1 MIRRNRSAR
10 RTREDIVVDVVNY
23 ALLTIVGIVMLY
35 PFYYTIIC
43 SFSDGIDLMKGGVY
57 LFPRVWSLASY
68 KLFLSDASWQSAF
81 FVSVART
88 LVGTVLCTLLT
99 TVFAY
104 GLSRRELLFR
114 KSYTMMVIITM
125 YFSGGLIPYYVTI
138 MQLGMIN
145 TFWVMV
151 IPGAI
156 SAYNVI
162 VFKTFF
168 MSIPE
173 ALRESASL
181 DGAGHVRILFQIV
194 LPLSKAVLATFALFS
209 IVGYWNDYM
218 TALLYLR
225 DDTKYPIQL
234 LMRRLLVLMD
244 YKDAS
249 TAQMLKDFQKISTRT
264 TKAAATIITVV
275 PVLCVYPFMQKHFAK
290 GVLVGSI
297 KA

>member
-1 MIRRNRSAR
+1 MRTKTTAFDVFLVILMILLSCAFLYPLLNMLELSVSDAQ
-10 RTREDIVVDVVNY
+10 TLKSSPIYLLPVGFSLESY
-23 ALLTIVGIVMLY
+23 KALLGDNRILLYYWNTIKY
-35 PFYYTIIC
+35 
-43 SFSDGIDLMKGGVY
+43 
-57 LFPRVWSLASY
+57 A
-68 KLFLSDASWQSAF
+68 A
-81 FVSVART
+81 
-88 LVGTVLCTLLT
+88 VGTFIMLLT
-99 TVFAY
+99 TSLMAY
-104 GLSRRELLFR
+104 PLSIPALRGRRLV
-114 KSYTMMVIITM
+114 SVILTITM
-125 YFSGGLIPYYVTI
+125 FFGGGLIPYYVTI
-138 MQLGMIN
+138 MRLKLID

-151 IPGAI
+151 LPGAI

-173 ALRESASL
+173 SLKESAFL
-181 DGAGHVRILFQIV
+181 DGAGHMRVLFSIV

-209 IVGYWNDYM
+209 IVGYWNDYL

-225 DDTKYPIQL
+225 DDRKYPIQL

-249 TAQMLKDFQKISTRT
+249 TAQLLKDFRSISSRT

-275 PVLCVYPFMQKHFAK
+275 PILCIYPFMQKYFAK

>member
-1 MIRRNRSAR
+1 M
-10 RTREDIVVDVVNY
+10 RTKTTAFDVFLVILMLLLSCAFLYPLLNMLALSVSDAQTLKSSPIY
-23 ALLTIVGIVMLY
+23 LLPVGFSLESYKALLGDNRILLYYWNTIKY
-35 PFYYTIIC
+35 
-43 SFSDGIDLMKGGVY
+43 
-57 LFPRVWSLASY
+57 A
-68 KLFLSDASWQSAF
+68 A
-81 FVSVART
+81 
-88 LVGTVLCTLLT
+88 VGTFIMLLT
-99 TVFAY
+99 TSLMAY
-104 GLSRRELLFR
+104 PLSITALRGR
-114 KSYTMMVIITM
+114 KLVSVILTITM
-125 YFSGGLIPYYVTI
+125 FFGGGLIPYYVTI
-138 MQLGMIN
+138 MRLKLID

-151 IPGAI
+151 LPGAI

-173 ALRESASL
+173 SLKESAFL
-181 DGAGHVRILFQIV
+181 DGAGHMRVLFSIV

-209 IVGYWNDYM
+209 IVGYWNDYL

-225 DDTKYPIQL
+225 DDRKYPIQL

-249 TAQMLKDFQKISTRT
+249 TAQLLKDFRSISSRT

-275 PVLCVYPFMQKHFAK
+275 PILCIYPFMQKYFAK

>member
-1 MIRRNRSAR
+1 MRTKTTAFDVFLVILMILLSCAFLYPLLNMLALSVSDAQ
-10 RTREDIVVDVVNY
+10 TLKSSPIYLLPVGFSLESY
-23 ALLTIVGIVMLY
+23 KALLGDNRILLYYWNTIKY
-35 PFYYTIIC
+35 
-43 SFSDGIDLMKGGVY
+43 
-57 LFPRVWSLASY
+57 A
-68 KLFLSDASWQSAF
+68 A
-81 FVSVART
+81 
-88 LVGTVLCTLLT
+88 VGTFIMLLT
-99 TVFAY
+99 TSLMAY
-104 GLSRRELLFR
+104 PLSITALRGRRLV
-114 KSYTMMVIITM
+114 SVILTITM
-125 YFSGGLIPYYVTI
+125 FFGGGLIPYYVTI
-138 MQLGMIN
+138 MRLKLID

-151 IPGAI
+151 LPGAI

-173 ALRESASL
+173 SLKESAFL
-181 DGAGHVRILFQIV
+181 DGAGHMRVLVSIV

-209 IVGYWNDYM
+209 IVGYWNDYL

-225 DDTKYPIQL
+225 DDRKYPIQL

-249 TAQMLKDFQKISTRT
+249 TAQLLKDFRSISSRT

-275 PVLCVYPFMQKHFAK
+275 PILCIYPFMQKYFAK

>member
-1 MIRRNRSAR
+1 MKIKNPM
-10 RTREDIVVDVVNY
+10 EDRILYFVVYTVIILF
-23 ALLTIVGIVMLY
+23 LLVILY
-35 PFYYTIIC
+35 PIIFIISA
-43 SFSDGIDLMKGGVY
+43 SFSEGSEVQLGRVY
-57 LFPRVWSLASY
+57 LWPV
-68 KLFLSDASWQSAF
+68 KP
-81 FVSVART
+81 T
-88 LVGTVLCTLLT
+88 LEGYRAVFSHRNIMTGYRNTILYTLGGTLINVVVTVLC
-99 TVFAY
+99 AY
-104 GLSRRELLFR
+104 PLSRRDMPIRGFFVFLFVF
-114 KSYTMMVIITM
+114 TM
-125 YFSGGLIPYYVTI
+125 FFGGGLIPYYVTI
-138 MQLGMIN
+138 MRLKLID

-151 IPGAI
+151 LPGAI

-173 ALRESASL
+173 SLKESAFL
-181 DGAGHVRILFQIV
+181 DGAGHMRVLFSIV

-209 IVGYWNDYM
+209 IVGYWNDYL

-225 DDTKYPIQL
+225 DDRKYPIQL

-249 TAQMLKDFQKISTRT
+249 TAQLLKDFRSISSRT

-275 PVLCVYPFMQKHFAK
+275 PILCIYPFMQKYFAK

>member
-1 MIRRNRSAR
+1 MGFSLESYKALLNDNRILLYYWNTIKYAAVGTVIMLLTTSLMAYPLSIPALRGRRLIS
-10 RTREDIVVDVVNY
+10 I
-23 ALLTIVGIVMLY
+23 LLTITM
-35 PFYYTIIC
+35 
-43 SFSDGIDLMKGGVY
+43 
-57 LFPRVWSLASY
+57 
-68 KLFLSDASWQSAF
+68 F
-81 FVSVART
+81 F
-88 LVGTVLCTLLT
+88 G
-99 TVFAY
+99 
-104 GLSRRELLFR
+104 
-114 KSYTMMVIITM
+114 
-125 YFSGGLIPYYVTI
+125 GGLIPYYVTI
-138 MQLGMIN
+138 MRLKLID

-151 IPGAI
+151 LPGAI

-173 ALRESASL
+173 SLKESAFL
-181 DGAGHVRILFQIV
+181 DGAGHLRVLFSIV

-209 IVGYWNDYM
+209 IVGYWNDYL

-225 DDTKYPIQL
+225 DDRKYPIQL
-234 LMRRLLVLMD
+234 LIRRLLVLMD

-249 TAQMLKDFQKISTRT
+249 TAQILKDFRSISTRT

-275 PVLCVYPFMQKHFAK
+275 PILCVYPFMQKYFAK

>member
-1 MIRRNRSAR
+1 MNQVRKKVTPFDAFLVALMVLMSCIFIYPLLNMLALSFSNSQELKSSPVYLWPIGFSLESYKALLSDNRILLYYWNTIQYAAVGTVIMLLCTSLMAYPLSIRALRGR
-10 RTREDIVVDVVNY
+10 RLISI
-23 ALLTIVGIVMLY
+23 LLTITM
-35 PFYYTIIC
+35 
-43 SFSDGIDLMKGGVY
+43 
-57 LFPRVWSLASY
+57 
-68 KLFLSDASWQSAF
+68 F
-81 FVSVART
+81 F
-88 LVGTVLCTLLT
+88 G
-99 TVFAY
+99 
-104 GLSRRELLFR
+104 
-114 KSYTMMVIITM
+114 
-125 YFSGGLIPYYVTI
+125 GGLIPYYVTI
-138 MQLGMIN
+138 MRLGLID

-151 IPGAI
+151 LPGAI

-173 ALRESASL
+173 ALSESAFL
-181 DGAGHVRILFQIV
+181 DGAGHFRVLFQIV

-225 DDTKYPIQL
+225 DDSKYPIQL

-244 YKDAS
+244 YKDAT
-249 TAQMLKDFQKISTRT
+249 TAQLLKDYRQISSRT

-275 PVLCVYPFMQKHFAK
+275 PILCIYPFMQKHFAK
-290 GVLVGSI
+290 GVLVGSV

>member
-1 MIRRNRSAR
+1 MVGKKVTAF
-10 RTREDIVVDVVNY
+10 DVVLVLIMVLLSAIFLYPLLNMLALSFSDSQELKSLPVYLWPKGFSLESYKALLGDSRTLLYYWNTVKY
-23 ALLTIVGIVMLY
+23 ASVGTVIMLLTTSLMAYPLSIPALRGRRFVSVLLTITM
-35 PFYYTIIC
+35 
-43 SFSDGIDLMKGGVY
+43 
-57 LFPRVWSLASY
+57 
-68 KLFLSDASWQSAF
+68 F
-81 FVSVART
+81 F
-88 LVGTVLCTLLT
+88 G
-99 TVFAY
+99 
-104 GLSRRELLFR
+104 
-114 KSYTMMVIITM
+114 
-125 YFSGGLIPYYVTI
+125 GGLIPYYVTI

>member
-1 MIRRNRSAR
+1 MVGKKVTAF
-10 RTREDIVVDVVNY
+10 DVVLVVIMVLLSAIFLYPLLNMLALSFSDSQELKSLPVYLWPKGFSLESYKALLGDSRTLLYYWNTVKY
-23 ALLTIVGIVMLY
+23 ASVGTVIMLLTTSLMAYPLSIPALRGRRFVSVLLTITM
-35 PFYYTIIC
+35 
-43 SFSDGIDLMKGGVY
+43 
-57 LFPRVWSLASY
+57 
-68 KLFLSDASWQSAF
+68 F
-81 FVSVART
+81 F
-88 LVGTVLCTLLT
+88 G
-99 TVFAY
+99 
-104 GLSRRELLFR
+104 
-114 KSYTMMVIITM
+114 
-125 YFSGGLIPYYVTI
+125 GGLIPYYVTI

-145 TFWVMV
+145 TFWIMV

>member
-1 MIRRNRSAR
+1 MRTKTTAFDVFLVILMILLSCAFLYPLLNMLALSISDAQ
-10 RTREDIVVDVVNY
+10 TLKSSPIYLLPVGFSLESY
-23 ALLTIVGIVMLY
+23 KALLGDNRILLYYWNTIKY
-35 PFYYTIIC
+35 
-43 SFSDGIDLMKGGVY
+43 
-57 LFPRVWSLASY
+57 A
-68 KLFLSDASWQSAF
+68 A
-81 FVSVART
+81 
-88 LVGTVLCTLLT
+88 VGTVIMLLT
-99 TVFAY
+99 TSLMAY
-104 GLSRRELLFR
+104 PLSIPALRGR
-114 KSYTMMVIITM
+114 KLISVILTITM
-125 YFSGGLIPYYVTI
+125 FFGGGLIPYYVTI
-138 MQLGMIN
+138 MRLKLID

-151 IPGAI
+151 LPGAI

-173 ALRESASL
+173 SLKESAFL
-181 DGAGHVRILFQIV
+181 DGAGHLRVLFSIV

-209 IVGYWNDYM
+209 IVGYWNDYL

-225 DDTKYPIQL
+225 DDRKYPIQL
-234 LMRRLLVLMD
+234 LIRRLLVLMD

-249 TAQMLKDFQKISTRT
+249 TAQILKDFRSISTRT

-275 PVLCVYPFMQKHFAK
+275 PILCVYPFMQKYFAK

>member
-1 MIRRNRSAR
+1 MVGKNVTAF
-10 RTREDIVVDVVNY
+10 DVVLVVIMVLLSAIFLYPLLNMLALSFSDSQELKSLPVYLWPKGFSLESYKALLGDSRTLLYYWNTVKY
-23 ALLTIVGIVMLY
+23 ASVGTVIMLLTTSLMAYPLSIPALRGRKFVSVLLTITM
-35 PFYYTIIC
+35 
-43 SFSDGIDLMKGGVY
+43 
-57 LFPRVWSLASY
+57 
-68 KLFLSDASWQSAF
+68 F
-81 FVSVART
+81 F
-88 LVGTVLCTLLT
+88 G
-99 TVFAY
+99 
-104 GLSRRELLFR
+104 
-114 KSYTMMVIITM
+114 
-125 YFSGGLIPYYVTI
+125 GGLIPYYVTI

>member
-1 MIRRNRSAR
+1 MVGKKVTAF
-10 RTREDIVVDVVNY
+10 DVVLVVIMVLLSAIFLYPLLNMLALSFSDSQELKSLPVYLWPKGFSLESYKALLGDSRTLLYYWNTVKY
-23 ALLTIVGIVMLY
+23 ASVGTVIMLLTTSLMAYPLSIPALRGRRFVSVLLTITM
-35 PFYYTIIC
+35 
-43 SFSDGIDLMKGGVY
+43 
-57 LFPRVWSLASY
+57 
-68 KLFLSDASWQSAF
+68 F
-81 FVSVART
+81 F
-88 LVGTVLCTLLT
+88 G
-99 TVFAY
+99 
-104 GLSRRELLFR
+104 
-114 KSYTMMVIITM
+114 
-125 YFSGGLIPYYVTI
+125 GGLIPYYVTI

-194 LPLSKAVLATFALFS
+194 LPLSKAVLAPFALFS

>member
-1 MIRRNRSAR
+1 MRTKTTAFDVFLVILMILLSCAFLYPLLNMLALSISDAQTLKSSPIYLLPVGFSLESYKALLNDNRILLYYWNTIKYAAVVTVIMLLTTSLMAYPLSIPALRGRRLIS
-10 RTREDIVVDVVNY
+10 I
-23 ALLTIVGIVMLY
+23 LLTITM
-35 PFYYTIIC
+35 
-43 SFSDGIDLMKGGVY
+43 
-57 LFPRVWSLASY
+57 
-68 KLFLSDASWQSAF
+68 F
-81 FVSVART
+81 F
-88 LVGTVLCTLLT
+88 G
-99 TVFAY
+99 
-104 GLSRRELLFR
+104 
-114 KSYTMMVIITM
+114 
-125 YFSGGLIPYYVTI
+125 GGLIPYYVTI
-138 MQLGMIN
+138 MRLKLID

-151 IPGAI
+151 LPGAI

-173 ALRESASL
+173 SLKESAFL
-181 DGAGHVRILFQIV
+181 DGAGHLRVLFSIV

-209 IVGYWNDYM
+209 IVGYWNDYL

-225 DDTKYPIQL
+225 DDRKYPIQL
-234 LMRRLLVLMD
+234 LIRRLLVLMD

-249 TAQMLKDFQKISTRT
+249 TAQILKDFRSISTRT

-275 PVLCVYPFMQKHFAK
+275 PILCVYPFMQKYFAK

>member
-1 MIRRNRSAR
+1 MVTKKVTAF
-10 RTREDIVVDVVNY
+10 DVVLVILMILLSAIFIYPLLNMLALSFSDSQELKSLPVYLMPKGFSLESYKALLNDSRTILYYWNTIQY
-23 ALLTIVGIVMLY
+23 AAVGTVIMLFTTSLMAYPLSIPSMRGRKLVSILLTITM
-35 PFYYTIIC
+35 
-43 SFSDGIDLMKGGVY
+43 
-57 LFPRVWSLASY
+57 
-68 KLFLSDASWQSAF
+68 F
-81 FVSVART
+81 F
-88 LVGTVLCTLLT
+88 G
-99 TVFAY
+99 
-104 GLSRRELLFR
+104 
-114 KSYTMMVIITM
+114 
-125 YFSGGLIPYYVTI
+125 GGLIPYYVTI
-138 MQLGMIN
+138 MQLGMIDS
-145 TFWVMV
+145 FWVMV

-173 ALRESASL
+173 SLRESAGL
-181 DGAGHVRILFQIV
+181 DGAGHFRILFQII
-194 LPLSKAVLATFALFS
+194 LPLSKAVIATFALFS

-249 TAQMLKDFQKISTRT
+249 TAQLLKDYRAISSRT

>member
-1 MIRRNRSAR
+1 MNQVRKKVTPFDAFLVALMVLLSCIFIYPLLNMLALSFSNSQELKSSPVYLWPIGFSLESYKALLSDNRILLYYWNTIQYAAVGTVIMLLCTSLMAYPLSIRALRGR
-10 RTREDIVVDVVNY
+10 RTISI
-23 ALLTIVGIVMLY
+23 LLTITM
-35 PFYYTIIC
+35 
-43 SFSDGIDLMKGGVY
+43 
-57 LFPRVWSLASY
+57 
-68 KLFLSDASWQSAF
+68 F
-81 FVSVART
+81 F
-88 LVGTVLCTLLT
+88 G
-99 TVFAY
+99 
-104 GLSRRELLFR
+104 
-114 KSYTMMVIITM
+114 
-125 YFSGGLIPYYVTI
+125 GGLIPYYVTI
-138 MQLGMIN
+138 MRLKLID

-151 IPGAI
+151 LPGAI

-173 ALRESASL
+173 ALSESAFL
-181 DGAGHVRILFQIV
+181 DGAGHFRVLFQIV

-225 DDTKYPIQL
+225 DDSKYPIQL

-244 YKDAS
+244 YKDAT
-249 TAQMLKDFQKISTRT
+249 TAQLLKDYRQISSRT

-275 PVLCVYPFMQKHFAK
+275 PILCIYPFMQKHFAK
-290 GVLVGSI
+290 GVLVGSV

>member
-1 MIRRNRSAR
+1 MI
-10 RTREDIVVDVVNY
+10 D
-23 ALLTIVGIVMLY
+23 
-35 PFYYTIIC
+35 
-43 SFSDGIDLMKGGVY
+43 
-57 LFPRVWSLASY
+57 
-68 KLFLSDASWQSAF
+68 
-81 FVSVART
+81 
-88 LVGTVLCTLLT
+88 
-99 TVFAY
+99 
-104 GLSRRELLFR
+104 
-114 KSYTMMVIITM
+114 
-125 YFSGGLIPYYVTI
+125 
-138 MQLGMIN
+138 

-151 IPGAI
+151 LPGAI

-173 ALRESASL
+173 ELRESANL

-249 TAQMLKDFQKISTRT
+249 TAQLLKDYRSISSRT

-290 GVLVGSI
+290 GALVGSV

>member
-1 MIRRNRSAR
+1 MRTKTTAFDVFLVILMLLLSCAFLYPLLNMLALSISDAQTLKSSPIYLLPVGFSLESYKALLNDNRILLYYWNTIKYAAVGTVIMLLTTSLMAYPLSIPALRGRRLIS
-10 RTREDIVVDVVNY
+10 I
-23 ALLTIVGIVMLY
+23 LLTITM
-35 PFYYTIIC
+35 
-43 SFSDGIDLMKGGVY
+43 
-57 LFPRVWSLASY
+57 
-68 KLFLSDASWQSAF
+68 F
-81 FVSVART
+81 F
-88 LVGTVLCTLLT
+88 G
-99 TVFAY
+99 
-104 GLSRRELLFR
+104 
-114 KSYTMMVIITM
+114 
-125 YFSGGLIPYYVTI
+125 GGLIPYYVTI
-138 MQLGMIN
+138 MRLKLID

-151 IPGAI
+151 LPGAI

-173 ALRESASL
+173 SLKESAFL
-181 DGAGHVRILFQIV
+181 DGAGHLRVLFSIV

-209 IVGYWNDYM
+209 IVGYWNDYL

-225 DDTKYPIQL
+225 DDRKYPIQL
-234 LMRRLLVLMD
+234 LIRRLLVLMD

-249 TAQMLKDFQKISTRT
+249 TAQILKDFRSISTRT

-275 PVLCVYPFMQKHFAK
+275 PILCVYPFMQKYFAK

>member
-1 MIRRNRSAR
+1 MAAKK
-10 RTREDIVVDVVNY
+10 TTAFDVVLVIIMV
-23 ALLTIVGIVMLY
+23 LLSCIFLY
-35 PFYYTIIC
+35 PLLNMLAL
-43 SFSDGIDLMKGGVY
+43 SFSDSQELKSLPVY
-57 LFPRVWSLASY
+57 LLPKGFSLDSY
-68 KLFLSDASWQSAF
+68 KALLSDS
-81 FVSVART
+81 RT
-88 LVGTVLCTLLT
+88 LLYYWNTIKYAAVGTVIMLLT
-99 TVFAY
+99 TSLMAY
-104 GLSRRELLFR
+104 PLSIPALRGR
-114 KSYTMMVIITM
+114 KFFSIILTITM
-125 YFSGGLIPYYVTI
+125 FFGGGLIPYYVTI
-138 MQLGMIN
+138 MQLGLID

-181 DGAGHVRILFQIV
+181 DGAGHMRILFQIV

-249 TAQMLKDFQKISTRT
+249 TAQMLKDFQQISSRT

-275 PVLCVYPFMQKHFAK
+275 PILCVYPFMQKYFAK

>member
-1 MIRRNRSAR
+1 MVGKKVTAF
-10 RTREDIVVDVVNY
+10 DVVLVVIMVLLSAMFLYPLLNMLALSFSDSQELKSLPVYLWPKGFSLESYKALLGDSRTLLYYWNTVKY
-23 ALLTIVGIVMLY
+23 ASVGTVIMLLTTSLMAYPLSIPALRGRRFVSVLLTITM
-35 PFYYTIIC
+35 F
-43 SFSDGIDLMKGGVY
+43 FGG
-57 LFPRVWSLASY
+57 
-68 KLFLSDASWQSAF
+68 
-81 FVSVART
+81 
-88 LVGTVLCTLLT
+88 G
-99 TVFAY
+99 
-104 GLSRRELLFR
+104 
-114 KSYTMMVIITM
+114 M
-125 YFSGGLIPYYVTI
+125 IPYYVTI

>member
-1 MIRRNRSAR
+1 MRTKTTAFDVFLVILMILLSCAFLYPLLNMLALSISDAQTLKSSPIYLLPVGFSLESYKALLNDNRIMLYYWNTIKYAAVGTVIMLLTTSLMAYPLSIPALRGRRLIS
-10 RTREDIVVDVVNY
+10 I
-23 ALLTIVGIVMLY
+23 LLTITM
-35 PFYYTIIC
+35 
-43 SFSDGIDLMKGGVY
+43 
-57 LFPRVWSLASY
+57 
-68 KLFLSDASWQSAF
+68 F
-81 FVSVART
+81 F
-88 LVGTVLCTLLT
+88 G
-99 TVFAY
+99 
-104 GLSRRELLFR
+104 
-114 KSYTMMVIITM
+114 
-125 YFSGGLIPYYVTI
+125 GGLIPYYVTI
-138 MQLGMIN
+138 MRLKLID

-173 ALRESASL
+173 SLKESAFL
-181 DGAGHVRILFQIV
+181 DGAGHMRVLFSIV

-209 IVGYWNDYM
+209 IVGYWNDYL

-225 DDTKYPIQL
+225 DDRKYPIQL
-234 LMRRLLVLMD
+234 LIRRLLVLMD

-249 TAQMLKDFQKISTRT
+249 TAQILKDFRSISTRT

-275 PVLCVYPFMQKHFAK
+275 PILCVYPFMQKYFAK

>member
-1 MIRRNRSAR
+1 MRTKTTAFDVFLVILMILLSCAFLYPLLNMLALSVSDAQ
-10 RTREDIVVDVVNY
+10 TLKSSPIYLLPVGFSLESY
-23 ALLTIVGIVMLY
+23 KALLGDNRILLYYWNTIKY
-35 PFYYTIIC
+35 
-43 SFSDGIDLMKGGVY
+43 
-57 LFPRVWSLASY
+57 A
-68 KLFLSDASWQSAF
+68 A
-81 FVSVART
+81 
-88 LVGTVLCTLLT
+88 VGTVIMLLT
-99 TVFAY
+99 TSLMAY
-104 GLSRRELLFR
+104 PLSIPALRGRRLV
-114 KSYTMMVIITM
+114 SVILTITM
-125 YFSGGLIPYYVTI
+125 FFGGGLIPYYVTI
-138 MQLGMIN
+138 MRLKLID

-151 IPGAI
+151 LPGAI

-173 ALRESASL
+173 SLKESAFL
-181 DGAGHVRILFQIV
+181 DGAGHLRVLFSIV

-209 IVGYWNDYM
+209 IVGYWNDYL

-225 DDTKYPIQL
+225 DDRKYPIQL

-249 TAQMLKDFQKISTRT
+249 TAQLLKDFRSISSRT

-275 PVLCVYPFMQKHFAK
+275 PILCIYPFMQKYFAK

>member
-1 MIRRNRSAR
+1 MVTKKVTAFDVVLVILMILLSAIFIYPLLNMLALSFSDSQELKSLPVYLMPKGFSLESYKALLNDR
-10 RTREDIVVDVVNY
+10 RTILYYWNTIQY
-23 ALLTIVGIVMLY
+23 AAVGTVIMLLTTSLMAYPLSIPSMRGRKLVSILLTITM
-35 PFYYTIIC
+35 
-43 SFSDGIDLMKGGVY
+43 
-57 LFPRVWSLASY
+57 
-68 KLFLSDASWQSAF
+68 F
-81 FVSVART
+81 F
-88 LVGTVLCTLLT
+88 G
-99 TVFAY
+99 
-104 GLSRRELLFR
+104 
-114 KSYTMMVIITM
+114 
-125 YFSGGLIPYYVTI
+125 GGLIPYYVTI
-138 MQLGMIN
+138 MQLGMIDS
-145 TFWVMV
+145 FWVMV

-173 ALRESASL
+173 SLRESAGL
-181 DGAGHVRILFQIV
+181 DGAGHFRILFQII
-194 LPLSKAVLATFALFS
+194 LPLSKAVIATFALFS

-249 TAQMLKDFQKISTRT
+249 TAQLLKDYRAISSRT

>member
-1 MIRRNRSAR
+1 MAAKK
-10 RTREDIVVDVVNY
+10 TTAFDVVLVVIMV
-23 ALLTIVGIVMLY
+23 LLSCIFLY
-35 PFYYTIIC
+35 PLLNMLAL
-43 SFSDGIDLMKGGVY
+43 SFSDSQELKSLPVY
-57 LFPRVWSLASY
+57 LLPKGFSLDSY
-68 KLFLSDASWQSAF
+68 KALLSDS
-81 FVSVART
+81 RT
-88 LVGTVLCTLLT
+88 LLYYWNTIKYAAVGTVIMLLT
-99 TVFAY
+99 TSLMAY
-104 GLSRRELLFR
+104 PLSIPALRGR
-114 KSYTMMVIITM
+114 KFFSIMLTITM
-125 YFSGGLIPYYVTI
+125 FFGGGLIPYYVTI
-138 MQLGMIN
+138 MQLGMID

-181 DGAGHVRILFQIV
+181 DGAGHMRILFQIV

-249 TAQMLKDFQKISTRT
+249 TAQMLKDFQRISSRT

-275 PVLCVYPFMQKHFAK
+275 PILCVYPFMQKYFAK

>member
-1 MIRRNRSAR
+1 MVGKKVTAF
-10 RTREDIVVDVVNY
+10 DVVLVVIMVLLSAMFLYPLLNMLALSFSDSQELKSLPVYLWPKGFSLESYKALLGDSRTLLYYWNTIKY
-23 ALLTIVGIVMLY
+23 ASVGTVIMLLTTSLMAYPLSIPALRGRRFVSVLLTITM
-35 PFYYTIIC
+35 
-43 SFSDGIDLMKGGVY
+43 
-57 LFPRVWSLASY
+57 
-68 KLFLSDASWQSAF
+68 F
-81 FVSVART
+81 F
-88 LVGTVLCTLLT
+88 G
-99 TVFAY
+99 
-104 GLSRRELLFR
+104 
-114 KSYTMMVIITM
+114 
-125 YFSGGLIPYYVTI
+125 GGLIPYYVTI

-168 MSIPE
+168 MFIPE

>member
-1 MIRRNRSAR
+1 MRTKTTAFDVFLVILMILLSCAFLYPLLNMLALSVSDAQ
-10 RTREDIVVDVVNY
+10 TLKSSPIYLLPVGFSLESY
-23 ALLTIVGIVMLY
+23 KALLNDNRILLYYWNTIKY
-35 PFYYTIIC
+35 
-43 SFSDGIDLMKGGVY
+43 
-57 LFPRVWSLASY
+57 A
-68 KLFLSDASWQSAF
+68 A
-81 FVSVART
+81 
-88 LVGTVLCTLLT
+88 VGTVIMLLT
-99 TVFAY
+99 TSLMAY
-104 GLSRRELLFR
+104 PLSIPALRGR
-114 KSYTMMVIITM
+114 KLISVILTITM
-125 YFSGGLIPYYVTI
+125 FFGGGLIPYYVTI
-138 MQLGMIN
+138 MRLKLID

-173 ALRESASL
+173 SLKESAFL
-181 DGAGHVRILFQIV
+181 DGAGHLRVLFSIV

-209 IVGYWNDYM
+209 IVGYWNDYL

-225 DDTKYPIQL
+225 DDKKYPIQL
-234 LMRRLLVLMD
+234 LIRRLLVLMD

-249 TAQMLKDFQKISTRT
+249 TAQMLKDFRSISSRT

-275 PVLCVYPFMQKHFAK
+275 PILCVYPFMQKYFAK

>member
-1 MIRRNRSAR
+1 MVGKKVTAF
-10 RTREDIVVDVVNY
+10 DVVLVVIMV
-23 ALLTIVGIVMLY
+23 LLSAIFLY
-35 PFYYTIIC
+35 PLLNMLAL
-43 SFSDGIDLMKGGVY
+43 SFSDSQELKSLPVY
-57 LFPRVWSLASY
+57 LWPKGFSLESY
-68 KLFLSDASWQSAF
+68 KALLGDS
-81 FVSVART
+81 RT
-88 LVGTVLCTLLT
+88 LLYYWNTVKYASVGTVIMLLT
-99 TVFAY
+99 TSLMAY
-104 GLSRRELLFR
+104 PLSIPALRGRRFGSVRL
-114 KSYTMMVIITM
+114 TITM
-125 YFSGGLIPYYVTI
+125 FFGGGLIPYYGTI

>member
-1 MIRRNRSAR
+1 MVGKKVTAF
-10 RTREDIVVDVVNY
+10 DVVLVVIMVLLSAIFLYPLLNMLALSFSDSQELKSLPVYLWPKGFSLESYKALLGDSRTLLYYWNTVKY
-23 ALLTIVGIVMLY
+23 ASVGTVIMLLTTSLMAYPLSIPALRGRRFVSVLLTITM
-35 PFYYTIIC
+35 
-43 SFSDGIDLMKGGVY
+43 
-57 LFPRVWSLASY
+57 
-68 KLFLSDASWQSAF
+68 F
-81 FVSVART
+81 F
-88 LVGTVLCTLLT
+88 G
-99 TVFAY
+99 
-104 GLSRRELLFR
+104 
-114 KSYTMMVIITM
+114 
-125 YFSGGLIPYYVTI
+125 GGLIPYYVTI

-249 TAQMLKDFQKISTRT
+249 TAQLLKDYRSISSRT

>member
-1 MIRRNRSAR
+1 MRTKTTAFDVFLVILMILLSCAFLYPLLNMLALSVSDAQ
-10 RTREDIVVDVVNY
+10 TLKSSPIYLLPVGFSLESY
-23 ALLTIVGIVMLY
+23 KALLGDNRILLYYWNTIKY
-35 PFYYTIIC
+35 
-43 SFSDGIDLMKGGVY
+43 
-57 LFPRVWSLASY
+57 A
-68 KLFLSDASWQSAF
+68 A
-81 FVSVART
+81 
-88 LVGTVLCTLLT
+88 VGTFIMLLT
-99 TVFAY
+99 TSLMAY
-104 GLSRRELLFR
+104 PLSIPALSGRRLV
-114 KSYTMMVIITM
+114 SVILTITM
-125 YFSGGLIPYYVTI
+125 FFGGGLIPYYVTI
-138 MQLGMIN
+138 MRLKLID

-151 IPGAI
+151 LPGAI

-173 ALRESASL
+173 SLKESAFL
-181 DGAGHVRILFQIV
+181 DGAGHMRVLFSIV

-209 IVGYWNDYM
+209 IVGYWNDYL

-225 DDTKYPIQL
+225 DDRKYPIQL

-249 TAQMLKDFQKISTRT
+249 TAQLLKDFRSISSRT

-275 PVLCVYPFMQKHFAK
+275 PILCIYPFMQKYFAK

>member
-1 MIRRNRSAR
+1 MVTKKVTAFDVILVILMILLSAIFIYPLLNMLALSFSDSQELKSLPVYLMPKGFSLESYKALLNDS
-10 RTREDIVVDVVNY
+10 RTILYYWNTIQY
-23 ALLTIVGIVMLY
+23 AAVGTVIMLLTTSLMAYPLSIPSMRGRKLVSILLTITM
-35 PFYYTIIC
+35 
-43 SFSDGIDLMKGGVY
+43 
-57 LFPRVWSLASY
+57 
-68 KLFLSDASWQSAF
+68 F
-81 FVSVART
+81 F
-88 LVGTVLCTLLT
+88 G
-99 TVFAY
+99 
-104 GLSRRELLFR
+104 
-114 KSYTMMVIITM
+114 
-125 YFSGGLIPYYVTI
+125 GGLIPYYVTI
-138 MQLGMIN
+138 MQLGMIDS
-145 TFWVMV
+145 FWVMV

-173 ALRESASL
+173 SLRESAGL
-181 DGAGHVRILFQIV
+181 DGAGHFRILFQII
-194 LPLSKAVLATFALFS
+194 LPLSKAVIATFALFS

-249 TAQMLKDFQKISTRT
+249 TAQLLKDYRAISSRT

>member
-1 MIRRNRSAR
+1 MNQVRRKITPFDAFLVALMVLMSCIFIYPLLNMLALSFSNSQELKSSPVYLWPIGFSLESYKALLNDNRIMLYYWNTIKYAAVGTVIMLLCTSLMAYPLSIRALRGR
-10 RTREDIVVDVVNY
+10 RLISI
-23 ALLTIVGIVMLY
+23 LLTITM
-35 PFYYTIIC
+35 
-43 SFSDGIDLMKGGVY
+43 
-57 LFPRVWSLASY
+57 
-68 KLFLSDASWQSAF
+68 F
-81 FVSVART
+81 F
-88 LVGTVLCTLLT
+88 G
-99 TVFAY
+99 
-104 GLSRRELLFR
+104 
-114 KSYTMMVIITM
+114 
-125 YFSGGLIPYYVTI
+125 GGLIPYYVTI
-138 MQLGMIN
+138 MRLGLID

-151 IPGAI
+151 LPGAI

-173 ALRESASL
+173 ALSESAFL
-181 DGAGHVRILFQIV
+181 DGAGHFRVLFQIV

-225 DDTKYPIQL
+225 DDSKYPIQL

-244 YKDAS
+244 YKDAT
-249 TAQMLKDFQKISTRT
+249 TAQLLKDYRQISSRT

-275 PVLCVYPFMQKHFAK
+275 PILCIYPFMQKHFAK
-290 GVLVGSI
+290 GVLVGSV

>member
-1 MIRRNRSAR
+1 MRTKTTAFDVFLVILMILLSCAFLYPLLNMLALSVSDAQTLKSSPIYLLPVGFSLESYKALLGDNRILLYYWNTIKYAAVGTVIMLLTTSLMAYPLSIPALRGRRLIS
-10 RTREDIVVDVVNY
+10 I
-23 ALLTIVGIVMLY
+23 LLTITM
-35 PFYYTIIC
+35 
-43 SFSDGIDLMKGGVY
+43 
-57 LFPRVWSLASY
+57 
-68 KLFLSDASWQSAF
+68 F
-81 FVSVART
+81 F
-88 LVGTVLCTLLT
+88 G
-99 TVFAY
+99 
-104 GLSRRELLFR
+104 
-114 KSYTMMVIITM
+114 
-125 YFSGGLIPYYVTI
+125 GGLIPYYVTI
-138 MQLGMIN
+138 MRLKLID

-151 IPGAI
+151 LPGAI

-173 ALRESASL
+173 SLKESAFL
-181 DGAGHVRILFQIV
+181 DGAGHMRVLFSIV

-209 IVGYWNDYM
+209 IVGYWNDYL

-225 DDTKYPIQL
+225 DDRKYPIQL

-249 TAQMLKDFQKISTRT
+249 TAQLLKDFRSISSRT

-275 PVLCVYPFMQKHFAK
+275 PILCIYPFMQKYFAK

>member
-1 MIRRNRSAR
+1 MRTKTTAFDVFLVILMILLSCAFLYPLLNMLALSVSDAQ
-10 RTREDIVVDVVNY
+10 TLKSSPIYLLPVGFSLESY
-23 ALLTIVGIVMLY
+23 KALLGDNRILLYYWNTIKY
-35 PFYYTIIC
+35 
-43 SFSDGIDLMKGGVY
+43 
-57 LFPRVWSLASY
+57 A
-68 KLFLSDASWQSAF
+68 A
-81 FVSVART
+81 
-88 LVGTVLCTLLT
+88 VGTVIMLLT
-99 TVFAY
+99 TSLMAY
-104 GLSRRELLFR
+104 PLSITALRGRRLV
-114 KSYTMMVIITM
+114 SVILTITM
-125 YFSGGLIPYYVTI
+125 FFGGGLIPYYVTI
-138 MQLGMIN
+138 MRLKLID

-151 IPGAI
+151 LPGAI

-173 ALRESASL
+173 SLKESAFL
-181 DGAGHVRILFQIV
+181 DGAGHMRVLFSIV

-209 IVGYWNDYM
+209 IVGYWNDYL

-225 DDTKYPIQL
+225 DDRKYPIQL

-249 TAQMLKDFQKISTRT
+249 TAQLLKDFRSISSRT

-275 PVLCVYPFMQKHFAK
+275 PILCIYPFMQKYFAK

>member
-1 MIRRNRSAR
+1 MRTKTTAFDVFLVILMI
-10 RTREDIVVDVVNY
+10 
-23 ALLTIVGIVMLY
+23 LLSCAFLY
-35 PFYYTIIC
+35 PLLNMLALSVSDAQTLKSSPIYLLPVG
-43 SFSDGIDLMKGGVY
+43 FSLE
-57 LFPRVWSLASY
+57 SY
-68 KLFLSDASWQSAF
+68 K
-81 FVSVART
+81 ARLGYNRILLYYWNT
-88 LVGTVLCTLLT
+88 IKYAAVGTFIMLLT
-99 TVFAY
+99 TSLMAY
-104 GLSRRELLFR
+104 PLSITALRGRRLV
-114 KSYTMMVIITM
+114 SVILTITM
-125 YFSGGLIPYYVTI
+125 FFGGGLIPYYVTI
-138 MQLGMIN
+138 MRLKLID

-151 IPGAI
+151 LPGAI

-173 ALRESASL
+173 SLKESAFL
-181 DGAGHVRILFQIV
+181 DGAGHMRVLFSIV

-209 IVGYWNDYM
+209 IVGYWNDYL

-225 DDTKYPIQL
+225 DDRKYPIQL

-249 TAQMLKDFQKISTRT
+249 TAQLLKDFRSISSRT

-275 PVLCVYPFMQKHFAK
+275 PILCIYPFMQKYFAK

>member
-1 MIRRNRSAR
+1 M
-10 RTREDIVVDVVNY
+10 
-23 ALLTIVGIVMLY
+23 
-35 PFYYTIIC
+35 
-43 SFSDGIDLMKGGVY
+43 
-57 LFPRVWSLASY
+57 
-68 KLFLSDASWQSAF
+68 
-81 FVSVART
+81 
-88 LVGTVLCTLLT
+88 VL
-99 TVFAY
+99 
-104 GLSRRELLFR
+104 
-114 KSYTMMVIITM
+114 
-125 YFSGGLIPYYVTI
+125 
-138 MQLGMIN
+138 
-145 TFWVMV
+145 
-151 IPGAI
+151 PGAI

-173 ALRESASL
+173 SLKESAFL
-181 DGAGHVRILFQIV
+181 DGAGHMRVLFSIV

-209 IVGYWNDYM
+209 IVGYWNDYL

-225 DDTKYPIQL
+225 DDRKYPIQL

-249 TAQMLKDFQKISTRT
+249 TAQLLKDFRSISSRT

-275 PVLCVYPFMQKHFAK
+275 PILCIYPFMQKYFAK

>member
-1 MIRRNRSAR
+1 MRTKTTAFDVFLVILMILLSCAFLYPLLNMLALSVSDAQ
-10 RTREDIVVDVVNY
+10 TLKSSPIYLLPVGFSLESY
-23 ALLTIVGIVMLY
+23 KALLNDSRILLY
-35 PFYYTIIC
+35 YWNTVKY
-43 SFSDGIDLMKGGVY
+43 
-57 LFPRVWSLASY
+57 A
-68 KLFLSDASWQSAF
+68 A
-81 FVSVART
+81 
-88 LVGTVLCTLLT
+88 VGTVIMLLT
-99 TVFAY
+99 TSLMAY
-104 GLSRRELLFR
+104 PLSITALRGR
-114 KSYTMMVIITM
+114 KLISVILTITM
-125 YFSGGLIPYYVTI
+125 FFGGGLIPYYVTI
-138 MQLGMIN
+138 MRLKLID

-151 IPGAI
+151 LPGAI

-173 ALRESASL
+173 SLKESAFL
-181 DGAGHVRILFQIV
+181 DGAGHLRVLFSIV

-209 IVGYWNDYM
+209 IVGYWNDYL

-225 DDTKYPIQL
+225 DDRKYPIQL

-249 TAQMLKDFQKISTRT
+249 TAQLLKDFRSISSRT

-275 PVLCVYPFMQKHFAK
+275 PILCVYPFMQKYFAK